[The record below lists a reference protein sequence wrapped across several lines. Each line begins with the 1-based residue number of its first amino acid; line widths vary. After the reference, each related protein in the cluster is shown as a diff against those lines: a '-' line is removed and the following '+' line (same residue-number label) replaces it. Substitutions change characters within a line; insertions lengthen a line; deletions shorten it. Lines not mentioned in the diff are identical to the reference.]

1 MGERLICNQEVTGSI
16 PVGSTRSRP
25 DRKAMRVLP
34 SSLDGLL
41 RGSIGSLQRLTSYR
55 EIHIGFVL
63 TAPREG
69 RSAGSSGGHGTFQVK
84 YTNPHV
90 REGMQLLFGRFGRE
104 GGKVML
110 LIRAVPSC
118 GAAVRG
124 SLSSSG
130 SSQAREGRLVD
141 ALAVRGDEGRDTLR

>member
-16 PVGSTRSRP
+16 PVGSTNARP
-25 DRKAMRVLP
+25 DRKAVQALP
-34 SSLDGLL
+34 SSLDG
-41 RGSIGSLQRLTSYR
+41 SLWNSLGNPQRLTSYR

-63 TAPREG
+63 TIPCEG
-69 RSAGSSGGHGTFQVK
+69 GRPVLPARHEIFQVK

-90 REGMQLLFGRFGRE
+90 RKGMHSLSGRIGRK

-110 LIRAVPSC
+110 LIRAAPRYGV
-118 GAAVRG
+118 AVRRG
-124 SLSSSG
+124 LSSSG